1 MEGSNNPIKIGPSH
15 SGRNRNETYPV
26 ENNRPSRLAAAE
38 HQGID
43 NSLFSYAISATKF
56 LEEAVKFD
64 GGERASSTVL
74 EMRSALDTLQAVVD
88 SQKRRN
94 VADEDAPPFPRT
106 LPLGMTTRDLP
117 VPPIDKVMAC
127 LRMAQGAYGA
137 CTPSHLVGLGRELT
151 TTKTTP
157 LSQCPGLGS

>member
-1 MEGSNNPIKIGPSH
+1 MEGSNNLIEKGPSN

-26 ENNRPSRLAAAE
+26 ENSRRSRPTSAE

-56 LEEAVKFD
+56 LEEAVKLD
-64 GGERASSTVL
+64 SGERASSTVL

-94 VADEDAPPFPRT
+94 VAHEDGPPFPRT
-106 LPLGMTTRDLP
+106 LPLGSTTRDLP

-127 LRMAQGAYGA
+127 LRMVQGAYGA
-137 CTPSHLVGLGRELT
+137 
-151 TTKTTP
+151 
-157 LSQCPGLGS
+157 